1 MKTLVSADARAVA
14 FYGPVGGA
22 LAARVFAGI
31 LAGWTR
37 VGDVVARATVLITAG
52 VSGTL
57 VKYLSFDGAGR
68 YCACE
73 MSQTIHS

>member
-1 MKTLVSADARAVA
+1 M
-14 FYGPVGGA
+14 GGA

-31 LAGWTR
+31 LAGRTR

-68 YCACE
+68 HCGYEDESGNTVLKNTDAKR
-73 MSQTIHS
+73 